1 MSTDPTPVY
10 TLPNT
15 MGRILLLGMQEILG
29 TDGLNA
35 VLSASGLP
43 AWSGAYPPDDMR
55 PEFAFSDLSR
65 VGASLEKIY
74 GERGGR
80 GLALRAGRAAFK
92 FGLRQFGE
100 QLGLNDTGFRLL
112 PLSEKLPKGAEVF
125 AGLFNQVSD
134 QRVRVETSE
143 TLILWHIERCPLCW
157 ERHSTDVLCHL
168 AVGVL
173 QEALYWLSGG
183 KSFILQE
190 TACIARGDP
199 ACTIA
204 IHRQPL
210 DGA

>member
-1 MSTDPTPVY
+1 MSTDLTPAF

-15 MGRILLLGMQEILG
+15 MARSLLLGMQEILG
-29 TDGLNA
+29 TDPLNA

-43 AWSGAYPPDDMR
+43 NWSEAYPPDDMR
-55 PEFAFSDLSR
+55 PEFTFSDLSG

-74 GERGGR
+74 GARGGQ
-80 GLALRAGRAAFK
+80 GLALRSGRAAFK
-92 FGLRQFGE
+92 FGLRQFGA

-112 PLSEKLPKGAEVF
+112 PLSEKLPRGAEIF

-143 TLILWHIERCPLCW
+143 TLILWHIERCPVCW

-190 TACIARGDP
+190 AACIARGDP

-204 IHRQPL
+204 INRQPL
-210 DGA
+210 DGG

>member
-1 MSTDPTPVY
+1 MSADTTLAY
-10 TLPNT
+10 TLPNK

-29 TDGLNA
+29 TQGLNA
-35 VLSASGLP
+35 ILSACELP
-43 AWSGAYPPDDMR
+43 AWSDTYPPDDMR
-55 PEFAFSDLSR
+55 REFAFSDLGR
-65 VGASLEKIY
+65 VQAALEQIY
-74 GERGGR
+74 GPRGGR

-92 FGLRQFGE
+92 FGLREFGE
-100 QLGLNDTGFRLL
+100 QLGLNDTSFRLL
-112 PLSEKLPKGAEVF
+112 PLSEKLPRGAEIF
-125 AGLFNQVSD
+125 AGLFNGFSD

-143 TLILWHIERCPLCW
+143 TLILWHIERCPVCW
-157 ERHSTDVLCHL
+157 ERHSPDVLCHL

-183 KSFILQE
+183 KSFMVEE

-204 IHRQPL
+204 INRQPL